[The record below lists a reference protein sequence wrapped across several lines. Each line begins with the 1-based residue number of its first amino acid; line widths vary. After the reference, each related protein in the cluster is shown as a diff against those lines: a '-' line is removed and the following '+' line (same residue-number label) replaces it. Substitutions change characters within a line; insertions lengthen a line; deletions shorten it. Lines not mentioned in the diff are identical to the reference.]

1 MAIEILIEMFAVKFT
16 WQLAG
21 HGGAPRHYELHCGVV
36 ARSARLG
43 RRLRTAVR
51 VGD

>member
-36 ARSARLG
+36 AHLRLG